1 MFSYF
6 YGHKVSIMEWASK
19 SQLLSNTLIFP
30 GSLASVCS
38 EEGLTII
45 PQQQRT
51 SETKV
56 FDVTLCECIEG
67 HMHFDA
73 QTSLLWNVPNGKE
86 QGEMA
91 VIAD

>member
-6 YGHKVSIMEWASK
+6 YGHKVSNMEWASK

-73 QTSLLWNVPNGKE
+73 QTSLLWKVPNGKE